1 MSQQEC
7 LVILVFLNLVL
18 PLDPYNLRMLEPR
31 SCVIL
36 ESHVSFLVQHC
47 SKYVQLGAFDA
58 YQTPCCD
65 SPKGFDIELELLSI
79 WNIQLM
85 TCLQENP
92 AVRLVCLVRRGHS
105 PSVRFHSVLCLLDFR
120 PGIIFWNFLQA
131 PLPRHPYAH
140 HTHRGT
146 DSSESAQVRNA
157 MSAKSPAGT
166 SLVLGPRC
174 Q

>member
-1 MSQQEC
+1 
-7 LVILVFLNLVL
+7 
-18 PLDPYNLRMLEPR
+18 MLEPR
-31 SCVIL
+31 SCVTIL

-58 YQTPCCD
+58 YQTPGCD

-92 AVRLVCLVRRGHS
+92 AVRLVCRIRRGHS

-140 HTHRGT
+140 HTHRLVRVGPG
-146 DSSESAQVRNA
+146 EERHVCQVSRRHFTGLG
-157 MSAKSPAGT
+157 SPLPVVSPLPSCWREARR
-166 SLVLGPRC
+166 PYR
-174 Q
+174 